1 MRRIAPEII
10 FTLKNTDMKTTSMKT
25 TNMKIKLTISLLL
38 TFLTFNG
45 VAETVYID
53 DDQKFVWTRTGPSED
68 FRVRENIVSSK
79 LEVLQRNEETGFVQI
94 KDERGNSFWIKSK
107 YLTTTPSAKHKLK
120 AAEANILSLTQKFN
134 SKVSTLEKRV
144 QDLEPLEAF
153 NLELQNKLA
162 TQQSELEMLRQK
174 SQMYE
179 GGFYSEVLFAGS
191 LVVLG
196 GMLIGWLLTKIGGR
210 RRNSGW
216 G

>member
-1 MRRIAPEII
+1 LRRIAPEII

-53 DDQKFVWTRTGPSED
+53 DQIKVWSRTGPTNGYRLSTELAPGA
-68 FRVRENIVSSK
+68 K
-79 LEVLQRNEETGFVQI
+79 LEVLQKNDESGFVEV
-94 KDERGNSFWIKSK
+94 KDIRGRTGWVESKFLTSSPTAHQKLDSALKLIESLKKSHS
-107 YLTTTPSAKHKLK
+107 T
-120 AAEANILSLTQKFN
+120 
-134 SKVSTLEKRV
+134 KVTTLEKRV
-144 QDLEPLEAF
+144 QDLAPLEAF